1 MLHALGVSM
10 TPHQADETNLSM
22 NPGEAP
28 EAAVNGQT
36 TAVQPPSSAALK
48 NRSKPKKGEK

>member
-1 MLHALGVSM
+1 M